1 MKNSITLENPIKI
14 NGKNRTTL
22 SYDTSEITAQMF
34 AEADAR
40 KLSANGSK
48 SGNAAGAVEL
58 DYGLHLYLGF
68 AAIIAVNT
76 DIDIADLERIHGF
89 DVMTVMRIGRDFI
102 SGRSGETSSP
112 DNSDE
117 QSGTTPEPSTPPSE
131 TSESNG

>member
-1 MKNSITLENPIKI
+1 MKNTITLENPLKI

-68 AAIIAVNT
+68 AAITAVNP
-76 DIDIADLERIHGF
+76 DIDITDLERIRGF
-89 DVMTVMRIGRDFI
+89 DVMTIMRIGRDFI

-112 DNSDE
+112 GSSDE
-117 QSGTTPEPSTPPSE
+117 PSETTPGPSTHQSE
-131 TSESNG
+131 TSESDG